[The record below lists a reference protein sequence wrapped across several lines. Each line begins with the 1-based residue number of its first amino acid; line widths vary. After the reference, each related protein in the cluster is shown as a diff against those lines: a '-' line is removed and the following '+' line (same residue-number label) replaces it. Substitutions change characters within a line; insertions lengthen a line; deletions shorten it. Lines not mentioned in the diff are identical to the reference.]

1 MRNLKANKILTGQN
15 AIRWVAVFGLVF
27 GMLAAA
33 TTASAQT
40 TTQSGDVPVRMIVTV
55 KPHHGSTAPAMAA
68 NDVQV
73 YERGKQAAVT
83 GFVPLQGDRAGL
95 QLFIL
100 IDETSRDSIALQ
112 FNAISDFI
120 KAQPASTAI
129 GIGYM
134 RNGMVS
140 IAQDLTKD
148 HALAEKA
155 LRLPLGAA
163 VGYTSP
169 YLALT
174 DLMKKWP
181 VTEDRREIMMITSGI
196 DPLGGGRSSDPFTN
210 PYFDEAVD
218 RAQKGGFIVFSIYA
232 PGSGFGGRF
241 LGRSPL
247 GQTGLDVFA
256 QRTGGQAYN
265 LYLGNPVDLTPYL
278 QDINYSL
285 NHQYELTFLAPASS
299 KPKLQPV
306 KVKTEATNAVLIHAD
321 DSYVGT
327 GM

>member
-1 MRNLKANKILTGQN
+1 MRNADIFKSLIANRT
-15 AIRWVAVFGLVF
+15 IRWGAVLALAL
-27 GMLAAA
+27 GMISLP
-33 TTASAQT
+33 TPASAQT
-40 TTQSGDVPVRMIVTV
+40 TTQSGDVPVHMIVTV
-55 KPHHGSTAPAMAA
+55 KPHHGSAAPAMAA
-68 NDVQV
+68 NDVHV

-83 GFVPLQGDRAGL
+83 GFIPFQGDRAGL
-95 QLFIL
+95 QLSIL

-112 FNAISDFI
+112 FKAISDFI
-120 KAQPASTAI
+120 KEQPASTAI

-155 LRLPLGAA
+155 LRLPFGAT

-181 VTEDRREIMMITSGI
+181 VTEDRREIVMITSGI
-196 DPLGGGRSSDPFTN
+196 DPLGGGRSSDPFVN
-210 PYFDEAVD
+210 PYFDQAVD
-218 RAQKGGFIVFSIYA
+218 RAQKSGFIVYSIYA

-247 GQTGLDVFA
+247 GQTGLDVYA

-299 KPKLQPV
+299 KPKLEPV
-306 KVKTEATNAVLIHAD
+306 KVKTEATNAVLIHAE